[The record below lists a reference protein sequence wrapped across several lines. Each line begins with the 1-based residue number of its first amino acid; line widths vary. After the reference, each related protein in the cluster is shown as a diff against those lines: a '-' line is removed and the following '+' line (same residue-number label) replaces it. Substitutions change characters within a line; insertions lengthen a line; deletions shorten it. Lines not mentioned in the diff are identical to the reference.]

1 MGKSLVE
8 KVCIYNKALSEPQ
21 RVKMMKIICSSEK
34 HSVCVT
40 DIAQLLGI
48 SQPAA
53 TRHLKILCSVGFI
66 IRKRIGTNVFYSVNI
81 KTVQDYQ
88 KVLELSFVQG
98 YKPCS
103 YGFDCDNCP
112 YKETCA

>member
-8 KVCIYNKALSEPQ
+8 KVCIYNKALCEPQ
-21 RVKMMKIICSSEK
+21 RVKMMKIICSAEK
-34 HSVCVT
+34 NSVCVT

-53 TRHLKILCSVGFI
+53 TKHLKILCAAGFI
-66 IRKRIGTNVFYSVNI
+66 TRKRMGTSVYYSVNTE
-81 KTVQDYQ
+81 TVQDYQ
-88 KVLELSFVQG
+88 KVLELSFIQG
-98 YKPCS
+98 YKACY

-112 YKETCA
+112 HKETCA